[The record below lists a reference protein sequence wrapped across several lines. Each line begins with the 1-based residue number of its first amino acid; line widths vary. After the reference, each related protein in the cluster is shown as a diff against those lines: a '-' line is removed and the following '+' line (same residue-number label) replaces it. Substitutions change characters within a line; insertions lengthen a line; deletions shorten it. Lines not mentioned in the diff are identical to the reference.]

1 MLMIGVLD
9 GVVIYTGESPLR
21 FRDLRPR
28 LPLGEGTEQPV
39 SVLMPHQAHRWQAV
53 HGSETQSRNLPT
65 ACPSH
70 LTHMACAV
78 SDREWLN

>member
-39 SVLMPHQAHRWQAV
+39 SVLMPHQAHRW
-53 HGSETQSRNLPT
+53 
-65 ACPSH
+65 
-70 LTHMACAV
+70 
-78 SDREWLN
+78 